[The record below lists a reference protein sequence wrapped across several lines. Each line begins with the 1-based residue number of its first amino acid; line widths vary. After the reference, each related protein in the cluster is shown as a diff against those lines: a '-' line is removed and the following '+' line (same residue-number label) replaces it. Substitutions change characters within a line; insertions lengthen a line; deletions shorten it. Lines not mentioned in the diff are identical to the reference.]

1 MALLSR
7 PLRRGYTSALGWTVG
22 LEVTFSSGL
31 ALPSNPLAPGVGG
44 PFTPSS
50 PSVAPCLGYDKAL
63 PPTHLPPVDHRCLP
77 FWGRGTP
84 WVLATQSPRL
94 VVMGFEGGQVGPV
107 EAHHSLIEWPG
118 GSRQS

>member
-7 PLRRGYTSALGWTVG
+7 PLRRGHTSVLGWTVG

-31 ALPSNPLAPGVGG
+31 TPPSNPLAPGVGG

-50 PSVAPCLGYDKAL
+50 PSVAPCLGYDKTF
-63 PPTHLPPVDHRCLP
+63 PPTHLPTVDHRCLP

-84 WVLATQSPRL
+84 WVLAAQYPCL

-118 GSRQS
+118 GSRPS